1 MKAGTNYKS
10 STDKIKKS
18 INARLREGYVLEDFK
33 VVIDKKCLE
42 WLDTEMEKY
51 LCPDTLFGTK
61 FEKYLNQNIL
71 KSGNKEITKNISG
84 KLKVDDNVLEQLKAR
99 YGTND

>member
-1 MKAGTNYKS
+1 
-10 STDKIKKS
+10 
-18 INARLREGYVLEDFK
+18 
-33 VVIDKKCLE
+33 
-42 WLDTEMEKY
+42 MEKY